1 MLTTQILEWEEDKSI
16 GDTWKVIAIALI
28 LFSEAILGNLSQYLA
43 DSLNQTVNSLT
54 TVPGILLR
62 N

>member
-16 GDTWKVIAIALI
+16 ADTWKVIAIALI
-28 LFSEAILGNLSQYLA
+28 LFSEAILVNLSQYLA